1 MAFARRGNVVWLSMV
16 LSGLVLA
23 AFVWISWPEA
33 SSRLVRLPY
42 GESMP
47 KSSSVAPERPQRVQ
61 PVRTVAAVAPASQP
75 DVAPEPE
82 LAAAEPEPRSEG
94 PAPVGS
100 ELEDEGYAESPES
113 LGAEPLPGFG
123 GTPAGEDQPVAEAAP
138 APPAPAD
145 EPDESDEDDE
155 PEDEPV
161 LDVVIGL
168 PPPPPPD
175 GP

>member
-1 MAFARRGNVVWLSMV
+1 MGLARRGNVVWLSMV
-16 LSGLVLA
+16 LSGLALA

-47 KSSSVAPERPQRVQ
+47 KSSAAAPERQQ

-75 DVAPEPE
+75 EVAPEAE
-82 LAAAEPEPRSEG
+82 LAAAEPEPLTEG

-100 ELEDEGYAESPES
+100 ELDDGTDAESPES

-123 GTPAGEDQPVAEAAP
+123 GTAPAREDQPVAEAAP
-138 APPAPAD
+138 APSAPAGEADAED
-145 EPDESDEDDE
+145 EH
-155 PEDEPV
+155 EDEPV

-168 PPPPPPD
+168 PQPPPHD

>member
-1 MAFARRGNVVWLSMV
+1 MALARPGNVVWLSMV

-23 AFVWISWPEA
+23 AFVWISWPE
-33 SSRLVRLPY
+33 SSLRLVRLPY

-47 KSSSVAPERPQRVQ
+47 KSSAAAPERQQTVQ

-75 DVAPEPE
+75 EVAEPE
-82 LAAAEPEPRSEG
+82 LAAAEPEPLTEG

-100 ELEDEGYAESPES
+100 DLEDDAYDESPES

-123 GTPAGEDQPVAEAAP
+123 GTPAREDQPVAEAAP
-138 APPAPAD
+138 APPAPA
-145 EPDESDEDDE
+145 DEDDE

-168 PPPPPPD
+168 PPPQPPD
-175 GP
+175 EP

>member
-47 KSSSVAPERPQRVQ
+47 KSSAVAPERQR
-61 PVRTVAAVAPASQP
+61 PAETVRTVAAVAPASQP
-75 DVAPEPE
+75 EVAEAE
-82 LAAAEPEPRSEG
+82 LAAAEPEPLTEG

-100 ELEDEGYAESPES
+100 DLEDDAYDESPES

-123 GTPAGEDQPVAEAAP
+123 GAPAREDQPVAEAAP
-138 APPAPAD
+138 APSAPAD
-145 EPDESDEDDE
+145 DADADDE

-168 PPPPPPD
+168 PPPQPPD
-175 GP
+175 EP

>member
-1 MAFARRGNVVWLSMV
+1 MGFARRGNVVWLSMV
-16 LSGLVLA
+16 LSGLALA
-23 AFVWISWPEA
+23 AFVMISWPE
-33 SSRLVRLPY
+33 SSVRLVRLPY

-47 KSSSVAPERPQRVQ
+47 KSSLAAPERQQPVQ

-75 DVAPEPE
+75 EVAAEPE
-82 LAAAEPEPRSEG
+82 LAAAEPGSLTQG

-100 ELEDEGYAESPES
+100 DLEDDGYFESPES

-123 GTPAGEDQPVAEAAP
+123 GTPARDDQPVAEAAP

-145 EPDESDEDDE
+145 GEDEL
-155 PEDEPV
+155 EDEPV

-168 PPPPPPD
+168 PQPPPHDEP
-175 GP
+175 

>member
-1 MAFARRGNVVWLSMV
+1 MGLARRGNVVWLSMV

-47 KSSSVAPERPQRVQ
+47 KSSAVAPEPQRPVET
-61 PVRTVAAVAPASQP
+61 VRTVAAVAPASQP
-75 DVAPEPE
+75 EVVAPE
-82 LAAAEPEPRSEG
+82 LAAAEPEPPTEG

-100 ELEDEGYAESPES
+100 DLEGDGYDESPES

-123 GTPAGEDQPVAEAAP
+123 GAPAREDQPVAEAAP
-138 APPAPAD
+138 AQPAPAGEAD
-145 EPDESDEDDE
+145 EGDE

-168 PPPPPPD
+168 PPPPPPPPD
-175 GP
+175 EP

>member
-1 MAFARRGNVVWLSMV
+1 VSYARRGNLVWLSMV
-16 LSGLVLA
+16 LSGLALA
-23 AFVWISWPEA
+23 AFVWISWPE
-33 SSRLVRLPY
+33 SSFRLVRLPY

-47 KSSSVAPERPQRVQ
+47 KSSPVSPERQQ

-75 DVAPEPE
+75 EVVPAPE
-82 LAAAEPEPRSEG
+82 LAAAEPEPLTEG

-100 ELEDEGYAESPES
+100 DLEEDGYAESPES

-123 GTPAGEDQPVAEAAP
+123 GTAPAREDQPVAEAAP

-145 EPDESDEDDE
+145 EPDEADE

-168 PPPPPPD
+168 PPPPPHAEP
-175 GP
+175 

>member
-1 MAFARRGNVVWLSMV
+1 VAFARRGNVVWLSMV

-42 GESMP
+42 GEAMP
-47 KSSSVAPERPQRVQ
+47 KSSAATPEQQQVQ

-75 DVAPEPE
+75 EVAPEPE
-82 LAAAEPEPRSEG
+82 LAAAEPEPLTDG

-100 ELEDEGYAESPES
+100 DLEDDGYVESPES

-123 GTPAGEDQPVAEAAP
+123 GTPAREDQPVAEAAP
-138 APPAPAD
+138 TAPAPAD
-145 EPDESDEDDE
+145 EADEEDE

-168 PPPPPPD
+168 PPPPPHDEP
-175 GP
+175 

>member
-42 GESMP
+42 GEAMP
-47 KSSSVAPERPQRVQ
+47 KSSTAAPERQQQVQ

-75 DVAPEPE
+75 EAAPEPE
-82 LAAAEPEPRSEG
+82 LAAAEPEPLSNG
-94 PAPVGS
+94 PAPIGS
-100 ELEDEGYAESPES
+100 DLEADGYFESPES
-113 LGAEPLPGFG
+113 LGAAPLPGFG
-123 GTPAGEDQPVAEAAP
+123 GTPAREDQPVAEAAP
-138 APPAPAD
+138 ASPAPAD
-145 EPDESDEDDE
+145 EEDE

-168 PPPPPPD
+168 PPPPPQPPD
-175 GP
+175 EP

>member
-1 MAFARRGNVVWLSMV
+1 MGLARRGNVVWLSMV

-47 KSSSVAPERPQRVQ
+47 KSSAVAPEPQRPVET
-61 PVRTVAAVAPASQP
+61 VRTVAAVAPASQP
-75 DVAPEPE
+75 EVVAPE
-82 LAAAEPEPRSEG
+82 LAAAEPEPPTEG

-100 ELEDEGYAESPES
+100 DLEGDGYDESPES

-123 GTPAGEDQPVAEAAP
+123 GAPAREDQPVAEAAP
-138 APPAPAD
+138 APSAPAD
-145 EPDESDEDDE
+145 EADE
-155 PEDEPV
+155 PEDPPV

-168 PPPPPPD
+168 PPPQPPD
-175 GP
+175 EP